1 MAGMRSAKRARRALE
16 EVGFVFVGAD
26 GSHFHYRAPNGR
38 KITVVLGHKEIS
50 EASLKKAVAL
60 GDVAWTD
67 FEAQY

>member
-16 EVGFVFVGAD
+16 KLGFVFISSD
-26 GSHFHYRAPNGR
+26 GSHFHYRAPNDR

-50 EASLKKAVAL
+50 EASLKKTVAL